1 MQPISFNANS
11 LASNM
16 MEGHLAKA
24 KAMENMAGQM
34 NAMGGQASQ
43 QLSQLGQVSPAS
55 PAASPA
61 SITQTQP
68 VADGVFDSVL
78 GKFVNEVNDKH
89 VKMGSSLQAMLSGQ
103 NVPLH
108 QVMTEFQEAGVAFS
122 MMVELR
128 NKLLASY
135 KELVSMG
142 L

>member
-34 NAMGGQASQ
+34 NAMGGQATQ

-68 VADGVFDSVL
+68 VADGVFDNVL

-89 VKMGSSLQAMLSGQ
+89 VKMGNSLQAMLSGQ

>member
-68 VADGVFDSVL
+68 VADGVFDNVL

-128 NKLLASY
+128 NKLLESY

>member
-1 MQPISFNANS
+1 M
-11 LASNM
+11 
-16 MEGHLAKA
+16 AKA

-68 VADGVFDSVL
+68 VADGVFDNVL